1 MLLRHRPPSISKLDR
16 RSGRHRYRFSSEVV
30 SGSCDGLERK
40 RGRFFKATSAARSY
54 ATGMDI
60 QFIASIAVITPDPP
74 KSRELFIDALGLPL
88 EASPGSDYFHSERVR
103 GSKHFGV
110 WPLSQAA
117 QACFGT
123 PDWPADRT
131 VPQMSLEFE
140 VRDGAAVQSAA
151 EELRQRG
158 FALLHD
164 RREEPWGQTV
174 ARLQSEEGAI
184 IGISFAP
191 SLHD

>member
-1 MLLRHRPPSISKLDR
+1 M
-16 RSGRHRYRFSSEVV
+16 
-30 SGSCDGLERK
+30 
-40 RGRFFKATSAARSY
+40 AAGQPY
-54 ATGMDI
+54 AAGVDIEFITG
-60 QFIASIAVITPDPP
+60 IAVIAPDPP
-74 KSRELFIDALGLPL
+74 RSRELFVDALGLPL
-88 EASPGSDYFHSERVR
+88 AAGPGSDYFHSESID
-103 GSKHFGV
+103 GCKHFGV
-110 WPLSQAA
+110 WPLSEAA

-140 VRDGAAVQSAA
+140 VRDAEAVQSAA

-158 FALLHD
+158 FTLLHD

-174 ARLQSEEGAI
+174 ARFQSEEGSI